1 MGRGISRIWVLGWID
16 RVDGGR
22 GRWRFRISVSANIE
36 VADMISMPQMTA
48 GVIDMRGRS
57 ILAYRQ

>member
-1 MGRGISRIWVLGWID
+1 VVGWID
-16 RVDGGR
+16 RVEGGN
-22 GRWRFRISVSANIE
+22 GRWKFRISVSANIE
-36 VADMISMPQMTA
+36 VADKISMPQMTA